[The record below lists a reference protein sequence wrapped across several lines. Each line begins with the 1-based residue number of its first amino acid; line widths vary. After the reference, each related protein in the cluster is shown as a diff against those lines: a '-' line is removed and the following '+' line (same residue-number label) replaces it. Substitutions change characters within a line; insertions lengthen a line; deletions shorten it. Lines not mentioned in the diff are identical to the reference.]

1 MSLENLLITDRQSI
15 RKSWGKTDLDV
26 IEDIVIIKK
35 WLETQ
40 KHLPETPCDNM
51 IEFFLTNCK
60 YSIEKTKQNLD
71 MYYTVRDLM
80 PLIYK
85 GVHPCKPEIEP
96 AYKTGMICTLPKLTQ
111 DMYRITILKYN
122 DINPDDS
129 DIDKFC
135 AHFLNNIY
143 EVRLHED
150 LISGDIYIADYEFV
164 KFGVMAK
171 LSPILLKN
179 VAQVFEKVQS
189 NRMKALHLLNPPGYV
204 DKIITLFK
212 TFLPKKLQERI
223 FIHKTIEDLCRC
235 VPRELLPC
243 DYGGNEKS
251 MAEIE
256 DLWKKKFHQYKDRFN
271 KLENM
276 KVDESLRPEKLE
288 NDEILGYH
296 GNFKNIRVD

>member
-1 MSLENLLITDRQSI
+1 MTENLLITDRQRI

-26 IEDIVIIKK
+26 LEYIGIIKR

-40 KHLPETPCDNM
+40 KHLPEIPCDNM

-71 MYYTVRDLM
+71 MYYTSRDLM
-80 PLIYK
+80 PLIYR
-85 GVHPCKPEIEP
+85 GVHPCKSEVDPG
-96 AYKTGMICTLPKLTQ
+96 YKTGMGCTLPKLTQ
-111 DMYRITILKYN
+111 DMYRITIFKYN
-122 DINPDDS
+122 DVNPDDS
-129 DIDKFC
+129 DVVKFV
-135 AHFLNNIY
+135 AHGLNNIY

-150 LISGDIYIADYEFV
+150 LVLGDIFIIDFEFV

-171 LSPILLKN
+171 FSPILMKN
-179 VAQVFEKVQS
+179 IAQVFEKVQS
-189 NRMKALHLLNPPGYV
+189 SRMKALHFLYPPGYV
-204 DKIITLFK
+204 DKIITVFK

-223 FIHKTIEDLCRC
+223 FIHKTIEDLLRC
-235 VPRELLPC
+235 IPRDILPC
-243 DYGGNEKS
+243 DYGGFQKS

-256 DLWKKKFHQYKDRFN
+256 DLWKKKFQQYKDRFD

-296 GNFKNIRVD
+296 GNFKKISID